1 MLTSLLATRMRTED
15 KLPAAEKLDRL
26 GFWSLE
32 MSCPAD
38 VLVGYFSKTAC
49 HMTVRR
55 RGLASAALSELK
67 LDRSLRFVPRIQS
80 CFIGN
85 DNA

>member
-38 VLVGYFSKTAC
+38 VLVGYFSKTA
-49 HMTVRR
+49 
-55 RGLASAALSELK
+55 
-67 LDRSLRFVPRIQS
+67 
-80 CFIGN
+80 
-85 DNA
+85 